1 VQGPHGGGGSIGSR
15 LILSVLISVIVC
27 LRQKEKGRGDIKASS
42 LLLAPIPSVFFLV
55 GLLCKGFTSMLFL
68 FTATLTILALTSL
81 DQVDSSAYDKIVTHS
96 RIRAKKEG

>member
-27 LRQKEKGRGDIKASS
+27 LRQKEKGRGDIKAGS
-42 LLLAPIPSVFFLV
+42 LLLAPIPSVFLV
-55 GLLCKGFTSMLFL
+55 GLLCKGFTNMMFL
-68 FTATLTILALTSL
+68 FTATLTILALNSL

>member
-42 LLLAPIPSVFFLV
+42 LLLAPIPSVFFSGFALQGIHQYAVLV
-55 GLLCKGFTSMLFL
+55 YSHLDHPGTHFPGPGGFF
-68 FTATLTILALTSL
+68 SL
-81 DQVDSSAYDKIVTHS
+81 
-96 RIRAKKEG
+96 